1 MKASINPF
9 FGRIVASRA
18 RSLLAYQYDMSRRS
32 LRGSLRC
39 PRDTVGHSPLVR
51 ERGAAGL
58 PAPNASHRRV
68 RPATPKN
75 EFLEV
80 S

>member
-1 MKASINPF
+1 
-9 FGRIVASRA
+9 
-18 RSLLAYQYDMSRRS
+18 MSRRS
-32 LRGSLRC
+32 LIELLAIRLSPQSGKSLVMRGSLRC
-39 PRDTVGHSPLVR
+39 PRDTVGRSPLVR

-58 PAPNASHRRV
+58 PAPNASQRRV

-80 S
+80 SNGGG